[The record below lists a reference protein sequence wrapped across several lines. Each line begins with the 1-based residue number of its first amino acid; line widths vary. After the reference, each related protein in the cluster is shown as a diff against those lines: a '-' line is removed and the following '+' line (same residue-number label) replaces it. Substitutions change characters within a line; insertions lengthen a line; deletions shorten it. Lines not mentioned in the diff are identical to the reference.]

1 MRINYVQFNLIL
13 VSLRNEVER
22 DLTEKYDRIKR
33 DRDEFEAKF
42 LSKKKEMRDLEQN
55 YIRQSSLVE
64 KDKTILNE
72 KINALESKKKE
83 LIDNYEKELE
93 TMTNSLKAL
102 KDEKIRENEVYS
114 SELESLRKRNFTLEQ
129 IINELKGS
137 NEKEKVLWEGRF
149 KFLET
154 QREQLKKEYIENQK
168 KFETIFDNFQKKTL
182 AEKEKL
188 EANFTNTLSMQE
200 KKYNSEIKELKENHQ
215 KLYSDLLT
223 LNKDLERELKAL
235 NLQQELRGKSLDP
248 SAISKRIS
256 ELLEVQERMKRDLD
270 EARREKEMKISEI
283 QGMCDREKE
292 ILKVKINDIENRLR
306 EVEGKRG
313 QLMLEYEKDK
323 AKFSLEKDHLE
334 SKNKELQ
341 DTLDR
346 LEKKVENLLRDNEKL
361 KNDKNIQN
369 NNSLNRQ
376 RNSSITNNK
385 NTGSGY
391 VNNSTILPNYTN
403 LNISTTTP
411 ALEKDLNNYNQ
422 PKLFN
427 PYSSNNNNYVKPI
440 LPNNLEKSLNYNEIS
455 NDSNRSNSNIY
466 YPNNKSSH
474 KFSIRQVKQNPNNND
489 K

>member
-1 MRINYVQFNLIL
+1 
-13 VSLRNEVER
+13 
-22 DLTEKYDRIKR
+22 
-33 DRDEFEAKF
+33 
-42 LSKKKEMRDLEQN
+42 MRDLEQN

-83 LIDNYEKELE
+83 LIENYEKELE

-114 SELESLRKRNFTLEQ
+114 SELESLRKKNFTLEQ

-149 KFLET
+149 KFLES

-168 KFETIFDNFQKKTL
+168 KFETIFDNFQKKTS

-188 EANFTNTLSMQE
+188 ETNHNNTLIMQE

-215 KLYSDLLT
+215 KLYSDLLN

-270 EARREKEMKISEI
+270 DARREKEIKITEI
-283 QGMCDREKE
+283 QSMCDREKE

-323 AKFSLEKDHLE
+323 AKFSLEKDHLD

-346 LEKKVENLLRDNEKL
+346 LEKKVENLLRENEKL
-361 KNDKNIQN
+361 KNDKNIAN
-369 NNSLNRQ
+369 NNSLNKQ
-376 RNSSITNNK
+376 RTPSNTNIKNSVT
-385 NTGSGY
+385 GY
-391 VNNSTILPNYTN
+391 VNNSTILPNYNN
-403 LNISTTTP
+403 LNISTATP
-411 ALEKDLNNYNQ
+411 IIEKDLNNYNQ

-427 PYSSNNNNYVKPI
+427 PYSSNNLNYVKPI
-440 LPNNLEKSLNYNEIS
+440 LPNNLNNLEKSLNYNDLN

-474 KFSIRQVKQNPNNND
+474 KFSIRQVKQNPSNND